1 MEIRRPVPHDGADG
15 DPLARDADAGPVDG
29 DPADGKGQGRVD
41 EEAGVAHVGAR
52 HGGQRRQ
59 LGQAQHD
66 ADDEAADGGVALYER
81 GRRESISDVV
91 ILGVVSWHLAVD
103 MIKKKTYNQSSRRT
117 GTLYGLPAAQKQPR
131 ADGASEGNHL

>member
-1 MEIRRPVPHDGADG
+1 MKNGNQDTIRLNSAGRDRKELAETNRYHNPRVKIRGPVPHDGADG

-52 HGGQRRQ
+52 HGCQRRQ

-66 ADDEAADGGVALYER
+66 ADDEAADGRVALWEER
-81 GRRESISDVV
+81 RASQYTMWSF
-91 ILGVVSWHLAVD
+91 LG
-103 MIKKKTYNQSSRRT
+103 
-117 GTLYGLPAAQKQPR
+117 
-131 ADGASEGNHL
+131 